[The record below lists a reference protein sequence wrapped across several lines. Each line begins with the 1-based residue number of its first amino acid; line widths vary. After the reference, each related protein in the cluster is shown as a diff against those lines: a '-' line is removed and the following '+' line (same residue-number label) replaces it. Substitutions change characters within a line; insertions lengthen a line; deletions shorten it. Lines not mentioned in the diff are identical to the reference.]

1 MSSIEYCNPRVGYGY
16 ENRRFK
22 ETEIVFSKISI
33 KNKRSRTDE
42 LTINDVLR
50 SFNGK
55 DDDSSEDDN
64 VDQFNE
70 IYDNMKKKF
79 VYPNDA
85 DILKWWQ
92 DH

>member
-1 MSSIEYCNPRVGYGY
+1 LRL
-16 ENRRFK
+16 
-22 ETEIVFSKISI
+22 FS
-33 KNKRSRTDE
+33 
-42 LTINDVLR
+42 
-50 SFNGK
+50 GK

-79 VYPNDA
+79 VYSNDD